1 MISAFAPALHIL
13 PQSQRSLWPSLTPLA
28 QLGFVLYGGTA
39 IALRLGHRIS
49 VDFDFFSDQPLDRR
63 KLQTVPFVKNS
74 KIIIEEPESLTFLVE
89 LSGTD
94 SGSVKLSLF
103 GGIQFGRVGEPGWST
118 DGVIRAASLL
128 DLLGTKLKV
137 ILKRAEAKDYL
148 DIARILESGLPLAR
162 GLGAAQTL
170 FGATF
175 QSAECL
181 KALSFFGA
189 GDLATLGTAPRES
202 LLSAATATRQV
213 ETVPLL
219 ARILT

>member
-13 PQSQRSLWPSLTPLA
+13 PQSQRSLWPSLAPLA

-74 KIIIEEPESLTFLVE
+74 KMIIEEPESLTFLVE
-89 LSGTD
+89 PSGTD

-103 GGIQFGRVGEPGWST
+103 GGIYFGRVGEPGWST
-118 DGVIRAASLL
+118 DGMIRAASLL
-128 DLLGTKLKV
+128 DLFGTTLKV
-137 ILKRAEAKDYL
+137 ILQRAEAKDYL
-148 DIARILESGLPLAR
+148 DIARILESVPLAR

-189 GDLATLGTAPRES
+189 GDLATLGAAPRES